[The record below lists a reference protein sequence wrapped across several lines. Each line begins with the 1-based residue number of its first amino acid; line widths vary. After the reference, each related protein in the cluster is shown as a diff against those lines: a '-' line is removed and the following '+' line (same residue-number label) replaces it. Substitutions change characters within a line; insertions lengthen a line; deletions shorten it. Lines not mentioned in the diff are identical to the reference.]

1 MVSEHP
7 DPDSDDSQ
15 EVHERVTLP
24 LVLPMIVFLFTLLLV
39 YGLSR
44 IFLEISEVNLGDTTL
59 ATPLAIGVSLAILA
73 AAWYMASTPRL
84 QQWQVASI
92 AIVAVGLLTGG
103 GIIAAVLDED
113 DGASADGPVAT
124 AEPTLAAGTVGV
136 SLKDDFTVTPSV
148 ATTEAGAITFS
159 VTNDGSILHNFRI
172 IRTDLAPDD
181 LPTDSG
187 KADESQL
194 DVVGSLPEL
203 DGGENQEL
211 PLDLEPGSYVL
222 ICNVPGHYS
231 GGMRVAFTVE

>member
-7 DPDSDDSQ
+7 DSASDDSQ
-15 EVHERVTLP
+15 EVHERITLP
-24 LVLPMIVFLFTLLLV
+24 LVLPVIVFLFTLLLI

-44 IFLEISEVNLGDTTL
+44 IFLELSEVDVGDTTL
-59 ATPLAIGVSLAILA
+59 ATPLAIGVALAILA

-84 QQWQVASI
+84 QQWQVASL
-92 AIVAVGLLTGG
+92 ALVAAGLLTGG

-124 AEPTLAAGTVGV
+124 GEPTLAAGTIGV

-148 ATTEAGAITFS
+148 ATTPAGAITFS
-159 VTNDGSILHNFRI
+159 VTNDGAALHNFRV
-172 IRTDLAPDD
+172 IRTPLAADD

-187 KADESQL
+187 EADESQL

-203 DGGENQEL
+203 DSGENQEL
-211 PLDLEPGSYVL
+211 VLDLDPASYVL
-222 ICNVPGHYS
+222 ICNVPGHYLS
-231 GGMRVAFTVE
+231 GMTVAFTVE